1 MARSS
6 PGGSEPAPAD
16 VSGPDPR
23 RGRVYPPP
31 PGAPGPLPTGR
42 TGAGQESPGA
52 GAADAGDAGAGP
64 ANGSAVN
71 RNGAGPTGGLA
82 ALQPAKRRHA
92 HSAGRAPAST
102 FDESGLRVLGEQ
114 VKAAHHRPKGRHRKA
129 KWIVGTLAMVIV
141 LLVGATLGYAWYLDH
156 EIRRI
161 DVRGLTDVPTSGADA
176 GTENILMVG
185 STDRCALAVQ
195 NAAYGLCSQ
204 GVNGVNSDVVMI
216 LHLDPSRHSVS
227 ILSVPR
233 DLFVPNARTTGAN
246 KIDAAL
252 YQGPSQLVAAINENL
267 GIPIQHYV
275 VLNFDTFANVVND
288 LGGVKMYFPEPVFDA
303 YSGLQQL
310 TPGCISLDGFHAL
323 QVVRARHLQYKGPGV
338 TTNLPEYWPSENLS
352 DLARIRRDHEFL
364 RVLGTAVAKQG
375 LGNPI
380 TDEQLVSGVAPQL
393 EVDRQFSSSDMIS
406 LVLNFHSV
414 NVNSAPQLTLPVQV
428 DQFGSYLYKGGAYGD
443 VEFPSITQDQQ
454 VIDQFLHI
462 SPDTDTMT
470 GQKLPAPSQVSV
482 SVLNGTG
489 AYNQAAD
496 TSAALGALG
505 FDMVGAGDTPS
516 VGTESE
522 TVVYYAT
529 KTPAAEAAAEAVAH
543 SLSGAVVTALGP
555 TADGAEVTVVTGSQF
570 AVNPPP
576 VTPATVPG
584 PAGAASTG
592 AAPAT
597 AATPA
602 TSPPTTTTTT
612 TAGAGTNAAFQPPTA
627 AVSPLQPW
635 DPRSCTPSGGEG
647 S

>member
-16 VSGPDPR
+16 ASAPGPR
-23 RGRVYPPP
+23 RSRTYPP
-31 PGAPGPLPTGR
+31 PGAAASPAAGPVGT
-42 TGAGQESPGA
+42 
-52 GAADAGDAGAGP
+52 GDANA
-64 ANGSAVN
+64 ANGN
-71 RNGAGPTGGLA
+71 TGNGSGNQGKHSNGTGSTGGLA
-82 ALQPAKRRHA
+82 ALQPPRRRHA
-92 HSAGRAPAST
+92 HSAGRAPVST
-102 FDESGLRVLGEQ
+102 FDESGLLVLGEQ
-114 VKAAHHRPKGRHRKA
+114 VKAAGRRPKGRHRKA
-129 KWIVGTLAMVIV
+129 KWILGTLGVVIV
-141 LLVGATLGYAWYLDH
+141 LLVGGTLGYAWYLNH
-156 EIRRI
+156 EIHRI

-288 LGGVKMYFPEPVFDA
+288 LGGVKMYFPMPVFDA

-310 TPGCISLDGFHAL
+310 TPGCVSLDGFHAL

-338 TTNLPEYWPSENLS
+338 TTNLPQYWPSENLS

-364 RVLGTAVAKQG
+364 RVLATAVSKQG

-443 VEFPSITQDQQ
+443 IEFPSITQDQQ
-454 VIDQFLHI
+454 VIDRFLDI
-462 SPDTDTMT
+462 GPNTDTMT
-470 GQKLPAPSQVSV
+470 GQKLPAPSAVSV

-489 AYNQAAD
+489 AYNQATD
-496 TSAALGALG
+496 TSTALGALG
-505 FDMVGAGDTPS
+505 FNMVGAGDTPS

-529 KTPAAEAAAEAVAH
+529 KTPAAEAAAETVAH
-543 SLSGAVVTALGP
+543 ALSGAVITALGP

-576 VTPATVPG
+576 ATASTAPGGAPTGSSPPASTTPAG
-584 PAGAASTG
+584 PSPTT
-592 AAPAT
+592 T
-597 AATPA
+597 AAT
-602 TSPPTTTTTT
+602 
-612 TAGAGTNAAFQPPTA
+612 GTNAAFEPPTA
-627 AVSPLQPW
+627 AVTPLQPW
-635 DPRSCTPSGGEG
+635 DPRSCTPSGGPG
-647 S
+647 T